1 MISVILNTI
10 RSCYRNSTTI
20 FFSIFFPSIMTFFLG
35 TLLEN
40 IMVSDAAV
48 GELNLAYCVE
58 EGGYSA
64 DAFEEFILSLEKDS
78 VINAEKISS
87 AELVSSFE
95 KYSAAVELNGSEI
108 RIYNGTNAIQNRT
121 VKALM
126 DGYNQTAASYM
137 SVAAVNPQA
146 LGGIEL
152 SEDKLVAPHDFGRT
166 RSMMD
171 YYAVAMVVTVIFFGA
186 IIGGAEAYN
195 RERSSCTIN
204 RLNISPLSQTKIFFG
219 KIIGLLPMVLVQVGT
234 VMVVSTVFF
243 GAHYC
248 ASPAENVLLFAMFF
262 FSALAALTTGVL
274 FNLLFTKINTWAVL
288 MPTAWVLLFF
298 SGAFN
303 GEVCIP
309 GVSDYL
315 PPNIIMNAAFD
326 LTVFSRTEKAVSVLL
341 WSLGIFTAMLLVCW
355 IKVAARRKGKA

>member
-10 RSCYRNSTTI
+10 RSCCRNGTTI

-48 GELNLAYCVE
+48 GELDLAYCVE

-64 DAFEEFILSLEKDS
+64 DAFEEFILSLDEEE
-78 VINAEKISS
+78 VINAEK
-87 AELVSSFE
+87 VSSSE
-95 KYSAAVELNGSEI
+95 IVSSLKKYSAAVELNGSEI

-121 VKALM
+121 VKALI

-146 LGGIEL
+146 LGSIEL

-171 YYAVAMVVTVIFFGA
+171 YYAVAMTVTVIFFGA

-195 RERSSCTIN
+195 GERTSHTID
-204 RLNISPLSQTKIFFG
+204 RLDISPLSQTTIFFG

-234 VMVVSTVFF
+234 VMIVSTVFF

-248 ASPAENVLLFAMFF
+248 AAPAENFLLFVMFL

-274 FNLLFTKINTWAVL
+274 FNLLFTKINTWAAL
-288 MPTAWVLLFF
+288 MPTAWLLLFF

-309 GVSDYL
+309 GVSEYL

-326 LTVFSRTEKAVSVLL
+326 LTVFSRMEKAVGVLL
-341 WSLGIFTAMLLVCW
+341 WSLGILAVMLLACW
-355 IKVAARRKGKA
+355 IKVTARRKNA